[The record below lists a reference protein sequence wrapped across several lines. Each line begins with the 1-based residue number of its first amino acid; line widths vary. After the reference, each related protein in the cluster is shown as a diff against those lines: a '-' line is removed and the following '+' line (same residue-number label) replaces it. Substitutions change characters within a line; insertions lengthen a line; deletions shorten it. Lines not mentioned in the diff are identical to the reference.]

1 MTGRAQMKEWCNRN
15 DENMHAKK
23 GAAGIM
29 NVGAVIVA
37 AQDLAQDKTGNEELE
52 TFLPMLPV
60 EGTTVIK
67 REINTLRKA
76 GISPIIVVG
85 GYQAA
90 VLKNHISHN
99 GVVFLEDPE
108 YACHD
113 WLASAEIGIEA
124 AELCD
129 KVILIAVECPAFK
142 VETLERL
149 KECDQDTCLYYDGQP
164 GRLQV
169 RIGSHLKRKEG
180 SKGAGTDSEATDDIW
195 TMHGEQNQA
204 SLDTD
209 DCGILY
215 DITHPDQIEKVRDYI
230 RQLRDARSLSLKTK
244 IVLSK
249 TEDFFGP
256 GLFHLL
262 QYIDETGSIQAAA
275 KKMGMSYSKCWK
287 LLNRAEEQMG
297 FSFLNRYNGGRHGG
311 NSTITEEG
319 REFMNRYHA
328 MLEDMKRISQNFFD
342 IYFQDYQ

>member
-1 MTGRAQMKEWCNRN
+1 
-15 DENMHAKK
+15 
-23 GAAGIM
+23 M

-52 TFLPMLPV
+52 TFLPMLPI
-60 EGTTVIK
+60 EGATVIK
-67 REINTLRKA
+67 REIYTLRKA

-99 GVVFLEDPE
+99 GVIFLEDPE
-108 YACHD
+108 YVCHD
-113 WLASAEIGIEA
+113 WLTSARIGMEA
-124 AELCD
+124 AAERCD
-129 KVILIAVECPAFK
+129 KVILLPVECPAFK
-142 VETLERL
+142 VETLEVL
-149 KECDQDTCLYYDGQP
+149 KECNHDTCLCYDGQP
-164 GRLQV
+164 GKLHL
-169 RIGSHLKRKEG
+169 RISSRFKRNEILEEINPD
-180 SKGAGTDSEATDDIW
+180 SKSEDGKDL
-195 TMHGEQNQA
+195 MHREQ
-204 SLDTD
+204 SMTKLDTD
-209 DCGILY
+209 DVGILY
-215 DITHPDQIEKVRDYI
+215 DITEPKQIEKVRAYI
-230 RQLRDARSLSLKTK
+230 RQLRDARALSLKTK

-249 TEDFFGP
+249 NEDFFGP
-256 GLFHLL
+256 GIFHLL
-262 QYIDETGSIQAAA
+262 QHVDETGSIQAAA

-297 FSFLNRYNGGRHGG
+297 FPFLNRYNGGKNGG

>member
-1 MTGRAQMKEWCNRN
+1 MKEWCNRN

-52 TFLPMLPV
+52 TFLPMLPI
-60 EGTTVIK
+60 EGATVIK
-67 REINTLRKA
+67 REIYTLRKA

-129 KVILIAVECPAFK
+129 KVILIAVEFPAFK

-169 RIGSHLKRKEG
+169 RIGSHL
-180 SKGAGTDSEATDDIW
+180 TDDMDV
-195 TMHGEQNQA
+195 THGKQNLA
-204 SLDTD
+204 RLDTD
-209 DCGILY
+209 DYGILY
-215 DITHPDQIEKVRDYI
+215 DIIHPDQIEKVRDYI
-230 RQLRDARSLSLKTK
+230 RQ
-244 IVLSK
+244 
-249 TEDFFGP
+249 
-256 GLFHLL
+256 
-262 QYIDETGSIQAAA
+262 
-275 KKMGMSYSKCWK
+275 
-287 LLNRAEEQMG
+287 MG
-297 FSFLNRYNGGRHGG
+297 FPFLNRYNGGRHGG

>member
-1 MTGRAQMKEWCNRN
+1 MKEWCNRN

-52 TFLPMLPV
+52 TFLPMLPI

-99 GVVFLEDPE
+99 GVVFLEDSE

-129 KVILIAVECPAFK
+129 KVILIAVEFPAFK

-169 RIGSHLKRKEG
+169 RIGSHL
-180 SKGAGTDSEATDDIW
+180 TDDMDV
-195 TMHGEQNQA
+195 THGKQNLA
-204 SLDTD
+204 RLDTD
-209 DCGILY
+209 DYGILY

-297 FSFLNRYNGGRHGG
+297 FPFLNRYNGGRHGG

-319 REFMNRYHA
+319 REFMNRYYA

-342 IYFQDYQ
+342 IYFQEYQ

>member
-1 MTGRAQMKEWCNRN
+1 
-15 DENMHAKK
+15 
-23 GAAGIM
+23 M

-37 AQDLAQDKTGNEELE
+37 AQDLAQDKHGNEELE

-67 REINTLRKA
+67 REIYTLRKA

-99 GVVFLEDPE
+99 GVIFCEDKE
-108 YACHD
+108 YASHTPET
-113 WLASAEIGIEA
+113 SAMLGIEA
-124 AELCD
+124 AKEQLCD
-129 KVILIAVECPAFK
+129 SVILIPVECPAFQA
-142 VETLERL
+142 ETIEVL
-149 KECDQDTCLYYDGQP
+149 KECSEDTRLYYE
-164 GRLQV
+164 
-169 RIGSHLKRKEG
+169 RK
-180 SKGAGTDSEATDDIW
+180 AGKIQLRSCQNHSEEMRCLEVKD
-195 TMHGEQNQA
+195 E
-204 SLDTD
+204 
-209 DCGILY
+209 GILY
-215 DITHPDQIEKVRDYI
+215 DITNPDHLDKVQTYI
-230 RQLRDARSLSLKTK
+230 RKLRDARSLSLKTK
-244 IVLSK
+244 LVLSK

-297 FSFLNRYNGGRHGG
+297 FPFLNRYNGGRHGG

-319 REFMNRYHA
+319 REFMNRYYA
-328 MLEDMKRISQNFFD
+328 MLEDIKRISQNFFD
-342 IYFQDYQ
+342 VYFQDYQ

>member
-1 MTGRAQMKEWCNRN
+1 
-15 DENMHAKK
+15 
-23 GAAGIM
+23 M

-67 REINTLRKA
+67 REIYTLRKA

-99 GVVFLEDPE
+99 GVIFLEDPE
-108 YACHD
+108 YVCHD
-113 WLASAEIGIEA
+113 WLTSARIGLEVA
-124 AELCD
+124 AERCD
-129 KVILIAVECPAFK
+129 KVILLPVECPAFK
-142 VETLERL
+142 VETVEML
-149 KECDQDTCLYYDGQP
+149 KECGQDTGLYYEGQP
-164 GRLQV
+164 GKIQL
-169 RIGSHLKRKEG
+169 RICCGGSFERTPNQNLKHDEKLTDPHVMMNKAEDRKED
-180 SKGAGTDSEATDDIW
+180 ALE
-195 TMHGEQNQA
+195 
-204 SLDTD
+204 SLKNVVSMDTD
-209 DCGILY
+209 DAGILY
-215 DITHPDQIEKVRDYI
+215 DITHPDQVEKVRAYI
-230 RQLRDARSLSLKTK
+230 RQLRDARALSLKTK

-297 FSFLNRYNGGRHGG
+297 FPFLNRYNGGRHGG

>member
-1 MTGRAQMKEWCNRN
+1 MKEWCNRN

-52 TFLPMLPV
+52 TFLPMLPI

-99 GVVFLEDPE
+99 GVVFLEDPK

-129 KVILIAVECPAFK
+129 KVILIAVEFPAFK

-169 RIGSHLKRKEG
+169 RIGSHL
-180 SKGAGTDSEATDDIW
+180 TDDMDV
-195 TMHGEQNQA
+195 THGKQNLA
-204 SLDTD
+204 RLDTD
-209 DCGILY
+209 DYGILY

-297 FSFLNRYNGGRHGG
+297 FPFLNRYNGGRHGG